1 MHYRFVSH
9 LLGLLLIA
17 LALPM
22 FILAFFSAFEQAAL
36 TAAASKTGFTIGG
49 FIALTLGALLTAGK
63 PWKLPRSAH
72 ERKEQK
78 RPQLG
83 RREAFLIVAASW
95 IIGSIIAAIPFLTWG
110 TFMPKTA
117 ATSNLSNFVNAWFEA
132 TSGLTTTG
140 ATVITDISEL
150 PNTLLFW
157 RSLTHWL
164 GGIGIVLLF
173 VAILPSLGIGA
184 KRLFR
189 IEAPGPSPEAVKTKI
204 KDTAKTLLFIYV
216 GLTLTAALLYKA
228 SGAMNWIE
236 ACCHAMSVVST
247 GGFSTEN
254 GSIAAFQST
263 TINWITIVFMILAGI
278 NFTIYYLVAQGKWK
292 IAWKDPELQ
301 TYLFLKVSAAII
313 IAWCIY
319 GSTFQTTAGE
329 NLSGTLEESI
339 THAAFTTI
347 ALQTGTGFVNA
358 NYSDWGWIPSCLLIG
373 LMFLGGCAGSTA
385 GGLKIIRF
393 WIVLKAAF
401 LEIEKTFR
409 PNVIRPLKIGTNI
422 VSKEAVFSIAFF
434 TFTFLGCLIAGAFTI
449 TFFEN
454 GNIDFLTGLTASL
467 CTLGNVGPGFNG
479 IGPDATYAWLS
490 NSSKVIMIF
499 LMVLGR
505 LEIFT
510 VLVLLSPRF
519 WTGN

>member
-1 MHYRFVSH
+1 MHYRFVSY

-17 LALPM
+17 LAIPM
-22 FILAFFSAFEQAAL
+22 FILAFFSAFEQTALIAQASKSGFILGGL
-36 TAAASKTGFTIGG
+36 TALI
-49 FIALTLGALLTAGK
+49 LGLLLTTGK
-63 PWKLPRSAH
+63 PWKLPRSAQ
-72 ERKEQK
+72 ERNEQK

-95 IIGSIIAAIPFLTWG
+95 ITGSIIAAIPFVTWG
-110 TFMPKTA
+110 NYMPKAA

-150 PNTLLFW
+150 SNTLLIW

-189 IEAPGPSPEAVKTKI
+189 IEAPGPSPESVKTKI
-204 KDTAKTLLFIYV
+204 KDTAKTLLFIYI
-216 GLTLTAALLYKA
+216 GLTVTAALLYKA
-228 SGAMNWIE
+228 TGAMNWLE
-236 ACCHAMSVVST
+236 ASCHAMSVVST

-254 GSIAAFQST
+254 ASIAAFKST
-263 TINWITIVFMILAGI
+263 TINWITIIFMVLAGI
-278 NFTIYYLVAQGKWK
+278 NFTVYYLITQKKWR

-301 TYLFLKVSAAII
+301 AYLFFKISVSII
-313 IAWCIY
+313 IAWSIY
-319 GSTFQTTAGE
+319 GSTFQTTAGDE
-329 NLSGTLEESI
+329 LSGTLGESI
-339 THAAFTTI
+339 THAAFSTI

-358 NYSDWGWIPSCLLIG
+358 NYSDWGWLPSCLLIG
-373 LMFLGGCAGSTA
+373 LMFMGGCAGSTA
-385 GGLKIIRF
+385 GGLKVIRF

-409 PNVIRPLKIGTNI
+409 PNVIRPLKIGTSI
-422 VSKEAVFSIAFF
+422 VSKEATLSIALF
-434 TFTFLGCLIAGAFTI
+434 TFTFFGCLMAGSFAI

-454 GNIDFLTGLTASL
+454 GNIDLLTGLSTSL
-467 CTLGNVGPGFNG
+467 CTLGNIGPGFNG
-479 IGPDATYAWLS
+479 IGPDGTYAWLS
-490 NSSKVIMIF
+490 APSKLVMTF
-499 LMVLGR
+499 LMVIGR

-510 VLVLLSPRF
+510 ILILLSPRF